1 ARSATATDASAGSR
15 SPAFRSERAASPSP
29 TRTLPARMSAWAL
42 VLGSARARS
51 TRSWSRRCRDALPRA
66 FRVAVALTPVSWH
79 SPLHRGSPRREE
91 PPVNQPV
98 TLAAAA
104 ILNVI
109 IGLSGLAVGLT
120 LVAALPAMA
129 AASDVAFGDGIV
141 IVIPLYG
148 LAATLGGIGTWRRSW
163 VGWTLVAAVDG
174 LGLGVL

>member
-1 ARSATATDASAGSR
+1 
-15 SPAFRSERAASPSP
+15 
-29 TRTLPARMSAWAL
+29 
-42 VLGSARARS
+42 
-51 TRSWSRRCRDALPRA
+51 
-66 FRVAVALTPVSWH
+66 
-79 SPLHRGSPRREE
+79 
-91 PPVNQPV
+91 VNQPV

-174 LGLGVL
+174 LGLGVLIWAMTLIGPDPVLLFGAVVWTLALVLLAAPQTRRVLG

>member
-1 ARSATATDASAGSR
+1 
-15 SPAFRSERAASPSP
+15 
-29 TRTLPARMSAWAL
+29 M
-42 VLGSARARS
+42 
-51 TRSWSRRCRDALPRA
+51 
-66 FRVAVALTPVSWH
+66 
-79 SPLHRGSPRREE
+79 
-91 PPVNQPV
+91 NQPI

-163 VGWTLVAAVDG
+163 VGWTLAAAADG
-174 LGLGVL
+174 LGLGVLIWAMTLIGPDPVLLFGAVVWTLALVLLAAPQTRRVLG

>member
-1 ARSATATDASAGSR
+1 
-15 SPAFRSERAASPSP
+15 
-29 TRTLPARMSAWAL
+29 
-42 VLGSARARS
+42 
-51 TRSWSRRCRDALPRA
+51 CRDALPRA
-66 FRVAVALTPVSWH
+66 FCVAVALTPVSWH

-91 PPVNQPV
+91 LPLNQPI

-141 IVIPLYG
+141 LVIPLYG

-163 VGWTLVAAVDG
+163 VGWTLAAAVDG
-174 LGLGVL
+174 LGLGVLIWAMTLIGPHPVLLFGAVVWTLALVLLAAPQTRRVLG